1 MNSSV
6 NSTLALI
13 PMELLT
19 ETVGVGLV
27 KVHESTGARASL
39 AAGTAV
45 CIFPGSVLLWF
56 VVWYT
61 KDTR

>member
-1 MNSSV
+1 MAHI
-6 NSTLALI
+6 L
-13 PMELLT
+13 MELLT
-19 ETVGVGLV
+19 DTVGVGQLRL
-27 KVHESTGARASL
+27 HESTGARASL

-61 KDTR
+61 RDTR